1 MIANLDGDHLRT
13 YLATHGGRTTVR
25 IGHDPLELETGR
37 SGVITSF
44 SSGGP
49 TAFGHDLKPDVSAPG
64 GQILSATLPKT
75 SASRFAVF
83 DGTSMA
89 TPHVA
94 GAAALL
100 LELHR
105 GWTPAQVKSALVS
118 TAGAAWG
125 DTARTQEAP
134 VTLEGGGLVA
144 LPHATDPQLFTDPVS
159 LSFEDLIVTRGA
171 ASRALLVRLTDAG
184 DGAGA
189 WNVGLTSQAATAGVS
204 IDAPGAIAVPP
215 GGEADVSVVVRAAA
229 DAPPGENYGFVV
241 LRKGDVTRRIP
252 YFFLVGRPALADV
265 PVLTLKRN
273 QAGST
278 RTGANRVTAYKYP
291 VAPFGN
297 APDWPPMIED
307 GGERLY
313 QTFVDRPAV
322 NAGVSVILEPSSA
335 QIDPFYLGAQ
345 DESTVQGFAGTPV
358 NVNALTPG
366 YLLPVGAAGAAFPRQ
381 QSFFIAVDSG
391 RDRFTGRSHAG
402 SYMLRSWVDDVTP
415 PSVRLL
421 TTRLAAGRPALVLRV
436 RDSQSGVDPMSLT
449 VGYRGV
455 LVGASLY
462 DPTNGVAVF
471 SLPRTTPRLVN
482 GTLRLRVVA
491 SDFQEAK
498 NIDTVGP
505 SIMPNTRSTAM
516 RIRVVTGTVVNW
528 VVPGAGAC
536 LTKRPMLAVA
546 VSSTTGPVKEVR
558 FLLDGKKVGVAHR
571 TRGLWVGLA
580 SIAKQAAGR
589 HALVAVATGAKGA
602 TASARRIV
610 HMCPS

>member
-1 MIANLDGDHLRT
+1 
-13 YLATHGGRTTVR
+13 
-25 IGHDPLELETGR
+25 
-37 SGVITSF
+37 
-44 SSGGP
+44 
-49 TAFGHDLKPDVSAPG
+49 
-64 GQILSATLPKT
+64 
-75 SASRFAVF
+75 
-83 DGTSMA
+83 
-89 TPHVA
+89 VA

-118 TAGAAWG
+118 TAAAAWG

-134 VTLEGGGLVA
+134 VTLEGGGLVS

-171 ASRALLVRLTDAG
+171 ASRALLLRLTDAG
-184 DGAGA
+184 DGAGT
-189 WNVGLTSQAATAGVS
+189 WSVGLASQAATAGVA
-204 IDAPGAIAVPP
+204 IDVPGAIAVPP

-252 YFFLVGRPALADV
+252 YFFLVDRPALADA
-265 PVLTLKRN
+265 PVLMLKRN
-273 QAGST
+273 QSGST

-307 GGERLY
+307 GAERLY
-313 QTFVDRPAV
+313 QTFVGRPAA
-322 NAGVSVILEPSSA
+322 NAGVSVILEPSGA

-391 RDRFTGRSHAG
+391 RERFTGRSYAG
-402 SYMLRSWVDDVTP
+402 SYMLRSWVNDVTP

-421 TTRLAAGRPALVLRV
+421 TTRLAAGRPAL
-436 RDSQSGVDPMSLT
+436 T
-449 VGYRGV
+449 IGYRGV

-471 SLPRTTPRLVN
+471 SLPRTTPKLVN
-482 GTLRLRVVA
+482 GMFRMRVVA

-516 RIRVVTGTVVNW
+516 RVRVVTGTVVNW
-528 VVPGAGAC
+528 VLPGAGAC
-536 LTKRPMLAVA
+536 LTKRSMLAVA
-546 VSSTTGPVKEVR
+546 VSSTTGPVKGVR
-558 FLLDGKKVGVAHR
+558 FVLDGKKVAVAHR
-571 TRGLWVGLA
+571 TRGLWVGPP
-580 SIAKQAAGR
+580 SIPKPAAGR
-589 HALVAVATGAKGA
+589 HVLVAVAAGAKGA

-610 HMCPS
+610 HTCPS